1 VISRIGEWIPSGVVQ
16 FIEANV
22 LGRAVTFRGPFSS
35 WQAAES
41 ASSGY
46 DDASIL
52 EAAARAARA
61 VVRGDADYDRD
72 GVTFRGCRIE
82 PGVVACLLAAAARSG
97 QHLSVLDFGGG
108 LGSTYRQ
115 CLPMLRSVNLTWAIV
130 EQRGFVDRGRAEFET
145 EGLRFFYRIDEAA
158 AQGRPHVVLA
168 SGVLGY
174 VESPYETLAELI
186 QVSAPFLVID
196 RTAVV
201 DRSHDILA
209 VQHVS
214 KSLYGKK
221 AAYPAW
227 CLSRSRLLAH
237 LSGRYRLVAEFG
249 ALDSCY
255 RVAGSLVTPSGF
267 FFERTSQEQP
277 GREAELSHAN

>member
-1 VISRIGEWIPSGVVQ
+1 MQ

-22 LGRAVTFRGPFSS
+22 LGRTVTFRGPFAS
-35 WQAAES
+35 WQAALN

-52 EAAARAARA
+52 EASARAARA

-97 QHLSVLDFGGG
+97 QRLRVLDFGGG

-115 CLPMLRSVNLTWAIV
+115 CLPMLQSAHVTWHIV
-130 EQRGFVDRGRAEFET
+130 EQPGFVDRGRAEFET
-145 EGLRFFYRIDEAA
+145 EALRFFHRIDEAT
-158 AQGRPHVVLA
+158 AQSRPHLVLA
-168 SGVLGY
+168 SSVLAY
-174 VESPYETLAELI
+174 MESPYQTLADLM
-186 QVSAPFLVID
+186 QVSAPFLVVD

-201 DRSHDILA
+201 DRADDILS

-214 KSLYGKK
+214 KGLYGEK

-227 CLSRSRLLAH
+227 CLSRARLLSH
-237 LSGRYRLVAEFG
+237 LSGQYHLVAEFG
-249 ALDSCY
+249 ALDPCY
-255 RVAGSLVTPSGF
+255 RVAGCLVTPSGF
-267 FFERTSQEQP
+267 FLNRTSREQP